1 MEDIYN
7 ELMWITAGY
16 YGIEMCDEY
25 LLKEYALNDVSKYIE
40 DFINTNKITFN
51 LYEEA
56 KKLSDRVKLQDAL
69 LLLNRMKYSMEL
81 VFIIKNKLK
90 LLGKRDYF

>member
-7 ELMWITAGY
+7 ELMWINAGY

-40 DFINTNKITFN
+40 EFISTNKITFN